1 MNVSKLIWL
10 VLILVTQYGMAQSS
24 FHRTYP
30 SFRDK
35 DVVCISSTQMKDGNY
50 VALEM
55 EVEYDLDNNPYS
67 DTFIVTSYKPKGD
80 INWTRAFALEPTYA
94 GNIPALGSI
103 VQGDNDSL
111 YFSFISESPNQPNKI
126 MGSLTKGGGN
136 GWLRAYTSIPGK
148 PDGDE
153 QVSHLTAN
161 FNRSLYTG
169 HIGGDTVESSIFLS
183 RKNYSGNNLWTSL
196 LHAKNNTGDDVSEV
210 LSHLSAEAD
219 STLLLSGIVD
229 STDVKSFIAV
239 TDTLGKIKWSRQY
252 RDIEALIG
260 FPIAYDAARLPDSTY
275 ILGGFSV
282 ELTAG
287 FNFSFKGFLIKTD
300 KQGNVD
306 WGKKV
311 IFNEDD
317 ITTVK
322 HIALDKDN
330 DILVAGVN
338 FDAGLQEAYNFVMKI
353 RKNGTVI
360 WKKKYPRVGG
370 TFDFTGSLFGT
381 KDGGSA
387 LITSV
392 TETGRIKPSF
402 IKLDDNGKTT
412 CEENIDEQ
420 ILFDNSYEAD
430 TLIWQSKSPV
440 AETKNVNFTAQGY
453 AYDVPVVTLD
463 VRPFCPEEP
472 IDWTFHA
479 ATKGATYYKWSTGLE
494 GANKDSLRVFEE
506 GKYSVTV
513 TIGEQ
518 VCFML
523 CDTSEITRYSKPQIQ
538 VGLRLGNFCT
548 NGKQSLFI
556 GYNPGHP
563 QVKSINWSTGDKD
576 VNTIEISSPG
586 VYKVTLVDGCDEQAT
601 GEITVPAFPQI
612 ITQAT
617 ISGDAAFSCLSGFVT
632 GALSARGNSTESA
645 LGEERFKW
653 STGATTRAIT
663 INDNSTL
670 TYTVTVTDGCGNTAS
685 ATKTFAKTGPGISSV
700 KIDVDKS
707 TICTNGLVRLNAIA
721 DKSGSLSYAWSTNQ
735 NTPFIQVDKTGN
747 YSVTVTDLCGNS
759 ATASAAIGENELT
772 PQPVEYAHVFFPDG
786 IPQTSSQ
793 QDTSSLAFKSLY
805 LNRTFG
811 PINKTEYCLGQITNY
826 EFYVFNRWGQKVF
839 ESSRIEDEWDG
850 RIGEK
855 DAQGDTYVWVARYRI
870 LGFEKTVKGDV
881 TMIRR

>member
-1 MNVSKLIWL
+1 MNVSKLIWVVLLL
-10 VLILVTQYGMAQSS
+10 VSQYGMSQSS

-30 SFRDK
+30 TFRDK
-35 DVVCISSTQMKDGNY
+35 DVFCISSTQMKDGNY

-55 EVEYDLDNNPYS
+55 EIEYDLEENPYS
-67 DTFIVTSYKPKGD
+67 DTFMVTSYKPKGD
-80 INWTRAFALEPTYA
+80 INWTRAFALESTLD
-94 GNIPALGSI
+94 GNVPALGSI

-111 YFSFISESPNQPNKI
+111 YFSFISEAPDQPNKI
-126 MGSLTKGGGN
+126 LGSLAKTGGN
-136 GWLRAYTSIPGK
+136 GWFRSYTSKPDK
-148 PDGDE
+148 PDGD
-153 QVSHLTAN
+153 VISHLTAN
-161 FNRSLYTG
+161 FSKSLFTG
-169 HIGGDTVESSIFLS
+169 HIGGDTLESAIYLS
-183 RKNYSGNNLWTSL
+183 RKNYSGNTIWSSL
-196 LHAKNNTGDDVSEV
+196 LHAKNGAGDDISEI
-210 LSHLSAEAD
+210 LTHLSAESD
-219 STLLLSGIVD
+219 STLLLSGVVD
-229 STDVKSFIAV
+229 SNDIKSFIAV
-239 TDTLGKIKWSRQY
+239 TDTFGTVKWSRQY
-252 RDIEALIG
+252 TDVQALIG
-260 FPIAYDAARLPDSTY
+260 FPLAYDVVRLADSTY

-282 ELTAG
+282 EVTAG
-287 FNFSFKGFLIKTD
+287 FEFSFKGFLIKTD
-300 KQGNVD
+300 KRGNVD

-311 IFNEDD
+311 IFNEED

-338 FDAGLQEAYNFVMKI
+338 FDTGLQEAYNFVMKI
-353 RKNGTVI
+353 RKNGTVV

-370 TFDFTGSLFGT
+370 TLDFTGNLFGT

-392 TETGRIKPSF
+392 SETGRIKPSF
-402 IKLDDNGKTT
+402 IKLDDDGKTT
-412 CEENIDEQ
+412 CEENIDEE
-420 ILFDNSYEAD
+420 ILFDNTYEAD
-430 TLIWQSKSPV
+430 TLIWQTKLANTNSKSV
-440 AETKNVNFTAQGY
+440 SVTAEGY
-453 AYDVPVVTLD
+453 SYDVPVVTLD

-479 ATKGATYYKWSTGLE
+479 ATKGATYYKWSTGVE
-494 GANKDSLRVFEE
+494 GPDKDSLRVFEE

-538 VGLRLGNFCT
+538 VGLRLGNFCS
-548 NGKQSLFI
+548 NGKQTLFI

-563 QVKSINWSTGDKD
+563 QVKSITWSTGAKD
-576 VNTIEISSPG
+576 VNTIEISTPG

-612 ITQAT
+612 VTQAT
-617 ISGDAAFSCLSGFVT
+617 ITGDAVFSCLSGFVT
-632 GALSARGNSTESA
+632 GTLSARGNSTESA
-645 LGEERFKW
+645 LGEERFRW
-653 STGATTRAIT
+653 STGATTRAIS

-685 ATKTFAKTGPGISSV
+685 SSKTFTKTGEGISKV
-700 KIDVDKS
+700 NIDVDKS
-707 TICTNGLVRLNAIA
+707 AICTNGLVRLNAIT
-721 DKSGSLSYAWSTNQ
+721 DKSGSLTYAWSSNQ
-735 NTPFIQVDKTGN
+735 NTPFILVDKIGN
-747 YSVTVTDLCGNS
+747 YSVTVTDLCGNNAS
-759 ATASAAIGENELT
+759 ASAAIGENELT
-772 PQPVEYAHVFFPDG
+772 PQPIEYAHVFFPDG
-786 IPQTSSQ
+786 VPLNNSQT
-793 QDTSSLAFKSLY
+793 DTSSISYKSLY

-811 PINKTEYCLGQITNY
+811 PINKVEFCIDEITNY

-839 ESSRIEDEWDG
+839 ESNRIDDEWDG
-850 RIGEK
+850 RIGDK